1 MEIQVRRAY
10 ENNLKHISVDI
21 PLYQITGLTGVSGS
35 GKSTLLKNV
44 LAASGSADYTRIQT
58 KTVRDALR
66 VSDFVKAEAVSHM
79 PLPIFIAAKNI
90 VSNSMSTVSTVS
102 GIQEILRNL
111 FTGFGEVHCPDCGAA
126 VPSGIPAD
134 AVFSAELIYDAQY
147 EAALAHIRKRGTV
160 FSESF
165 FDRKSRPVKLG
176 AKSAALALVRFSLQR
191 PSDHAIQELHK
202 QFGCHVLISDGRE
215 EYDPLFAVRCSCGK
229 ILPRIARS
237 RLSFATPFEEGGGA
251 CRCCSGSGSVVSIN
265 RDTLIEDMESSI
277 FQGGV
282 RFLTKKGL
290 AHTTVTER
298 FIQAAADLYG
308 IDTGEPLGRISEEK
322 LEKLFYGSE
331 DIITFQDRVGGK
343 KSQAFQGIATY
354 LCQSY
359 IHGKGGAALAAC
371 CVRQPCP
378 KCGGLRIDR
387 ETDCFVLFGKTI
399 SELFSMTLTEL
410 RDWAA
415 ETQAPAEAEIYLNRL
430 WRKTDYFCRVSCGHL
445 SLGRSSNTLSGGE
458 LQRLRICAMLNSSVD
473 RLCYL
478 LDEPSSGLHALEVE
492 CLGSL
497 LRELCARGNTVIM
510 VEHNRSLLH
519 FCDHIIDLG
528 PAGGNAG
535 GNLLFSDQL
544 SRVNQYDTATA
555 ALLSGKAD
563 APLPALTA
571 AQESCKHWLTFVS
584 LTQNNLKNIT
594 VRIPIGC
601 FSVICGVSGSGK
613 STLLRDVILKNVG
626 KDPETFGV
634 CGVSFLGQSAGGMP
648 VTSTVVTLLK
658 LSDHIAKIFSA
669 AGPLSRKCFMPNAK
683 EGKCPVCEG
692 KGVLLSESGET
703 VGVCDACH
711 GKCYSPETLFV
722 RVHGTNIDE
731 LLNAPLDQLGT
742 LTDDKKMS
750 RLSFVCGLLGIG
762 YLTLSRKSRSLS
774 TGELQRIRLAYSLSN
789 SKEKGQLYLLDEPS
803 KGLHDKDAGKLTE
816 AIHLLVDAGN
826 TVIAVEHN
834 AHLIAGSDYL
844 VELGG
849 TGKNGGYL
857 LYSGAPSRLS
867 NTPTAELLRYVPTG
881 DRPVP
886 PIDAY
891 FLSTPPVLPDSEP
904 EQMREIARRTAE
916 EYLSVAIPNNIF
928 FSRAYSA
935 RQVQDI
941 PCLQLIDF
949 SERIR
954 YDISLYAALGIRE
967 SVIACVYASNPE
979 EGGMLRYVL
988 HDESPTGKCGRCG
1001 GSGMV
1006 TLVDEGFFMEEEA
1019 LTKNCVRFLKNSTCY
1034 QNAAKTL
1041 RADYGLH
1048 ITKPLAEMDADER
1061 QTLFWGWP
1069 TPLKAAG
1076 GQMTWPGIIA
1086 AFLRDHRHYSD
1097 PRTETIYASRR
1108 KELCPV
1114 CRGKLLR
1121 PEYQGLHLLGVSYG
1135 ELLTR
1140 PVGDLSQ
1147 TVNARPYKLPAA
1159 ERILLVLSLLVEA
1172 GLGDLTLG
1180 QTLAQLDGCRAALV
1194 RWISMYVNR
1203 TTDIGIIADHW
1214 GGLDQKAT
1222 AFLERT
1228 AADWRRTNPVW
1239 LI

>member
-1 MEIQVRRAY
+1 MTIQVRRAY

-66 VSDFVKAEAVSHM
+66 VSDFVKAERVSNM
-79 PLPIFIAAKNI
+79 PLPIFIAAKNV

-111 FTGFGEVHCPDCGAA
+111 FTGFGEVHCPDCGGM
-126 VPSGIPAD
+126 VQLGIPAD
-134 AVFSAELIYDAQY
+134 AAFSAELMYDDRY
-147 EAALAHIRKRGTV
+147 EAALTHIRKRGTV
-160 FSESF
+160 RSESF
-165 FDRKSRPVKLG
+165 FDRKNRPVKPG
-176 AKSAALALVRFSLQR
+176 AKSAALALVHFSLQR
-191 PSDHAIQELHK
+191 PSDHAIQEFHK
-202 QFGCHVLISDGRE
+202 QFGCHVLISDGRG
-215 EYDPLFAVRCSCGK
+215 EYDPLSAVRCSCGR

-251 CRCCSGSGSVVSIN
+251 CRRCGGSGAVVSIS
-265 RDTLIEDMESSI
+265 RDALIEDMESSV
-277 FQGGV
+277 FQGGI

-308 IDTGEPLGRISEEK
+308 IDTGEPLSRIPEEK

-343 KSQAFQGIATY
+343 KSQAFQGIAAY

-359 IHGKGGAALAAC
+359 TQGKGGAALAGC

-378 KCGGLRIDR
+378 ECGGLRFDR
-387 ETDCFVLFGKTI
+387 ETDCFVLFGKTV

-415 ETQAPAEAEIYLNRL
+415 ETQAPVEAGIYLQRL
-430 WRKTDYFCRVSCGHL
+430 RRKTDYFCRVSCGHL

-478 LDEPSSGLHALEVE
+478 LDEPSSGLHASEVE
-492 CLGSL
+492 HLGAL

-510 VEHNRSLLH
+510 VEHNQSLLR
-519 FCDHIIDLG
+519 FCDHIVDLG
-528 PAGGNAG
+528 PAGGSAG
-535 GNLLFSDQL
+535 GNLLFSDRL
-544 SRVNQYDTATA
+544 SQVNRYDTATA
-555 ALLSGKAD
+555 ALLSGRTD

-571 AQESCKHWLTFVS
+571 AQGPCTHWLTFAG

-594 VRIPIGC
+594 VRIPAGC

-613 STLLRDVILKNVG
+613 STLLRDVILKNVER
-626 KDPETFGV
+626 DPEAFGTRS
-634 CGVSFLGQSAGGMP
+634 VSFLGQSSGAMP
-648 VTSTVVTLLK
+648 AASAVVTLMK

-669 AGPLSRKCFMPNAK
+669 AGPLSRNCFMPNTK
-683 EGKCPVCEG
+683 DGKCPVCEG
-692 KGVLLSESGET
+692 KGMLLSESGEI
-703 VGVCDACH
+703 VGVCDVCH
-711 GKCYSPETLFV
+711 GKCYSPEALSV

-742 LTDDKKMS
+742 LTDDKKMV

-774 TGELQRIRLAYSLSN
+774 TGELQRVRLAYSLSG
-789 SKEKGQLYLLDEPS
+789 SKESGQLYLLDEPS
-803 KGLHDKDAGKLTE
+803 KGLHDKDAGKLAE

-849 TGKNGGYL
+849 TGRDGGYL
-857 LYSGAPSRLS
+857 LYSGTPSGLS
-867 NTPTAELLRYVPTG
+867 GTPTAELLRHTPEG
-881 DRPVP
+881 SRPAALMDEP
-886 PIDAY
+886 PLPAS
-891 FLSTPPVLPDSEP
+891 LVLPGSEP
-904 EQMREIARRTAE
+904 EQMREIARRTVE

-967 SVIACVYASNPE
+967 SAIACVCASNPE

-1001 GSGMV
+1001 GSGTV
-1006 TLVDEGFFMEEEA
+1006 TLVDESFFTEDGA
-1019 LTKNCVRFLKNSTCY
+1019 LTKACVRFLQNSTCY
-1034 QNAAKTL
+1034 KDAAKAL
-1041 RADYGLH
+1041 CADYGLR
-1048 ITKPLAEMDADER
+1048 ITEPLAEMDAEER

-1076 GQMTWPGIIA
+1076 RQITWPGIIA
-1086 AFLRDHRHYSD
+1086 AFLRDHHHYSD
-1097 PRTETIYASRR
+1097 PMAETVYAGRR

-1121 PEYQGLHLLGVSYG
+1121 PEYQKLQLLGVSYG

-1140 PVGDLSQ
+1140 PVGELSR
-1147 TVNARPYKLPAA
+1147 TVDARPYTIPAA

-1172 GLGDLTLG
+1172 GLENLTLG

-1203 TTDIGIIADHW
+1203 TADIGIIADHW
-1214 GGLDQKAT
+1214 DGLDQETA
-1222 AFLERT
+1222 AFLKKT
-1228 AADWRRTNPVW
+1228 AADWRKTNPVW

>member
-1 MEIQVRRAY
+1 MKIQVRRAY

-21 PLYQITGLTGVSGS
+21 PLYKITGLTGVSGS
-35 GKSTLLKNV
+35 GKSTLLRNV

-66 VSDFVKAEAVSHM
+66 VSDFVKAEGVTNM
-79 PLPIFIAAKNI
+79 PLPIFIAAKNV

-111 FTGFGEVHCPDCGAA
+111 FTGFGEVYCPDCGAV
-126 VPSGIPAD
+126 VPSGLPDD
-134 AVFSAELIYDAQY
+134 ATFSAELMYDDRY
-147 EAALAHIRKRGTV
+147 EAALTHIRKRGTV
-160 FSESF
+160 RSESF
-165 FDRKSRPVKLG
+165 FDRKNRPVRPG

-191 PSDHAIQELHK
+191 PSDYAIQELHK
-202 QFGCHVLISDGRE
+202 QFGCHVLISDARG
-215 EYDPLFAVRCSCGK
+215 EYDPLSAVRCSCGR

-251 CRCCSGSGSVVSIN
+251 CRRCGGSGAVVSIS
-265 RDTLIEDMESSI
+265 RDALIEDMESSV
-277 FQGGV
+277 FQGGI

-298 FIQAAADLYG
+298 FIQAAADRYG
-308 IDTGEPLGRISEEK
+308 IDTGEPLNRILEEK

-343 KSQAFQGIATY
+343 KSQAFQGIAAY

-359 IHGKGGAALAAC
+359 TQGKGGAALAGC

-378 KCGGLRIDR
+378 VCGGLRLDR
-387 ETDCFVLFGKTI
+387 ETDCFVLFGKTV

-415 ETQAPAEAEIYLNRL
+415 ETQAPAEAGIYLQRL
-430 WRKTDYFCRVSCGHL
+430 RRKTDYFCRVSCGHL

-458 LQRLRICAMLNSSVD
+458 LQRLRICAMLNSSVG

-478 LDEPSSGLHALEVE
+478 LDEPSSGLHASEVE
-492 CLGSL
+492 HLGAL
-497 LRELCARGNTVIM
+497 LRELCARGNTVVM
-510 VEHNRSLLH
+510 VEHNQSLLR
-519 FCDHIIDLG
+519 FCDHIVDLG
-528 PAGGNAG
+528 PAGGSAG
-535 GNLLFSDQL
+535 GNLLFSDRL
-544 SRVNQYDTATA
+544 SQVNRYDTATA
-555 ALLSGKAD
+555 ALLSGRTD

-571 AQESCKHWLTFVS
+571 VQGSCTHWLTFAG

-594 VRIPIGC
+594 VRIPASC

-613 STLLRDVILKNVG
+613 STLLRDVIRKNVER
-626 KDPETFGV
+626 DPEAFGIR
-634 CGVSFLGQSAGGMP
+634 GVSFLGQSGGTMP
-648 VTSTVVTLLK
+648 ATSTVVTLLK
-658 LSDHIAKIFSA
+658 LSDHIAKVFSA
-669 AGPLSRKCFMPNAK
+669 AGSLSRNCFMPNTK
-683 EGKCPVCEG
+683 DGKCPVCEG
-692 KGVLLSESGET
+692 KGMLLSESGEI
-703 VGVCDACH
+703 VGVCDVCH
-711 GKCYSPETLFV
+711 GKCYSPEALSV
-722 RVHGTNIDE
+722 RVHGINIDE

-742 LTDDKKMS
+742 LTDDKKMI

-774 TGELQRIRLAYSLSN
+774 TGELQRVRLAYSLSN
-789 SKEKGQLYLLDEPS
+789 SKENGQLYLLDEPS
-803 KGLHDKDAGKLTE
+803 KGLHNKDVGKLAE

-849 TGKNGGYL
+849 TGRDGGYL
-857 LYSGAPSRLS
+857 LYSGTPSGLS
-867 NTPTAELLRYVPTG
+867 DTPTAELLRHTPEG
-881 DRPVP
+881 CCPAALMDEP
-886 PIDAY
+886 P
-891 FLSTPPVLPDSEP
+891 LPASLILPSSEP
-904 EQMREIARRTAE
+904 EQMREIARRTVE

-967 SVIACVYASNPE
+967 SAIACVCASNPE

-1001 GSGMV
+1001 GSGTV
-1006 TLVDEGFFMEEEA
+1006 TLVDESFFTEDGA
-1019 LTKNCVRFLKNSTCY
+1019 LTKTCVRFLQNSTCY
-1034 QNAAKTL
+1034 KDAAKAL

-1048 ITKPLAEMDADER
+1048 ITKPLAEMDAEER

-1076 GQMTWPGIIA
+1076 RQMTWPGIIA
-1086 AFLRDHRHYSD
+1086 AFLRDHHHYSD
-1097 PRTETIYASRR
+1097 PMAETVYAGRR

-1121 PEYQGLHLLGVSYG
+1121 PEYQELQFLGVSYG

-1140 PVGDLSQ
+1140 PVGELSR
-1147 TVNARPYKLPAA
+1147 TVDARPYKIPAA
-1159 ERILLVLSLLVEA
+1159 ERILLILSLLVEA
-1172 GLGDLTLG
+1172 GLENLTLG

-1203 TTDIGIIADHW
+1203 TADIGIIADHW
-1214 GGLDQKAT
+1214 DGLDQETA

-1228 AADWRRTNPVW
+1228 AADWRKTNPVW

>member
-1 MEIQVRRAY
+1 MKIQVRRAY

-21 PLYQITGLTGVSGS
+21 PLYQVTGLTGVSGS

-66 VSDFVKAEAVSHM
+66 VSDFVKAEGVSNM
-79 PLPIFIAAKNI
+79 PLPIFIAAKNV

-111 FTGFGEVHCPDCGAA
+111 FTGFGEVHCPNCGA
-126 VPSGIPAD
+126 VVSSSIPAD
-134 AVFSAELIYDAQY
+134 AAFSAELMYDNRY
-147 EAALAHIRKRGTV
+147 EAALAHIRKRGAV
-160 FSESF
+160 LSESF
-165 FDRKSRPVKLG
+165 FDRKNRSVKQG

-191 PSDHAIQELHK
+191 PSDHIIQELHK
-202 QFGCHVLISDGRE
+202 QFGCHVLISDSWG
-215 EYDPLFAVRCSCGK
+215 EYDPLSTIRCSCGRT
-229 ILPRIARS
+229 LPRIARS

-251 CRCCSGSGSVVSIN
+251 CRCCGGSGFVVSIS
-265 RDTLIEDMESSI
+265 RDMLIEDMERPM
-277 FQGGV
+277 FQGGI

-290 AHTTVTER
+290 MHTTVTER
-298 FIQAAADLYG
+298 FIQAAAGLYG
-308 IDTGEPLGRISEEK
+308 IDMDEPLGRISEEK
-322 LEKLFYGSE
+322 LKKLFYGTE

-343 KSQAFQGIATY
+343 KSQAFQGIASY

-359 IHGKGGAALAAC
+359 VQGKGGAALAGC
-371 CVRQPCP
+371 CVRQTCP
-378 KCGGLRIDR
+378 ECNGLRLDQ
-387 ETDCFVLFGKTI
+387 ETDCFVLFGKTV

-415 ETQAPAEAEIYLNRL
+415 EMQAPAEAGIYLNRL
-430 WRKTDYFCRVSCGHL
+430 QRKTDYFCRVSCGHL

-478 LDEPSSGLHALEVE
+478 LDEPSSGLHASEVKH
-492 CLGSL
+492 LGAL
-497 LRELCARGNTVIM
+497 LRELCAKGNTVIM
-510 VEHNRSLLH
+510 VEHNQSLLR

-528 PAGGNAG
+528 PAGGKAG

-544 SRVNQYDTATA
+544 SRVNRYDTATA

-563 APLPALTA
+563 ASLPALTA
-571 AQESCKHWLTFVS
+571 AQEPYMHWFTFTG

-594 VRIPIGC
+594 VRIPAHR

-626 KDPETFGV
+626 RAPEAFGV
-634 CGVSFLGQSAGGMP
+634 RGVSFLGQSGGSIP
-648 VTSTVVTLLK
+648 ITSTVVSLLK

-669 AGPLSRKCFMPNAK
+669 VGPLSRNCFMPNAK

-703 VGVCDACH
+703 VGVCDVCH
-711 GKCYSPETLFV
+711 GKCYSPEVLSV
-722 RVHGTNIDE
+722 QVHGTNIDE

-742 LTDDKKMS
+742 LTDDKKMT
-750 RLSFVCGLLGIG
+750 RLSFVCSLLGIG

-774 TGELQRIRLAYSLSN
+774 TGELQRIRLAYSLSS
-789 SKEKGQLYLLDEPS
+789 SKENGQIYLLDEPS
-803 KGLHDKDAGKLTE
+803 RGLHNKDAGKLAE
-816 AIHLLVDAGN
+816 AIHMLVEAGN

-834 AHLIAGSDYL
+834 AHLIAVSDYI

-849 TGKNGGYL
+849 TGSDGGHL
-857 LYSGAPSRLS
+857 LYSGTPSGLS
-867 NTPTAELLRYVPTG
+867 GTPTAELLRFAPEEFQPAPTKEGLLVPAL
-881 DRPVP
+881 
-886 PIDAY
+886 PI
-891 FLSTPPVLPDSEP
+891 LPDSEP

-935 RQVQDI
+935 RQIQGI

-967 SVIACVYASNPE
+967 SVIACMCESNPE
-979 EGGMLRYVL
+979 ESGMLRYVL
-988 HDESPTGKCGRCG
+988 NDESPTGKCGRCG
-1001 GSGMV
+1001 GSGTV
-1006 TLVDEGFFMEEEA
+1006 TLVDESFFMEDGE
-1019 LTKNCVRFLKNSTCY
+1019 LTKTCVRFLQNSTCY
-1034 QNAAKTL
+1034 KDAAKVL
-1041 RADYGLH
+1041 HSDCGLH
-1048 ITKPLAEMDADER
+1048 IIKPLAKMDVNER
-1061 QTLFWGWP
+1061 QALFWGWP

-1076 GQMTWPGIIA
+1076 RQMTWPGIIA

-1097 PRTETIYASRR
+1097 PMAETVYAGRR

-1114 CRGKLLR
+1114 CMGKLLR
-1121 PEYQGLHLLGVSYG
+1121 PEYQKLQLLGVSYG
-1135 ELLTR
+1135 ELLIR
-1140 PVGDLSQ
+1140 P
-1147 TVNARPYKLPAA
+1147 ARVLRCTMDARSYNTPAA
-1159 ERILLVLSLLVEA
+1159 ERILLILSLLVEA
-1172 GLGDLTLG
+1172 GLEDLTLG
-1180 QTLAQLDGCRAALV
+1180 QTLAQLDGCHAALV

-1203 TTDIGIIADHW
+1203 TADIGIIAGHW
-1214 GGLDQKAT
+1214 DGLDQKVI
-1222 AFLERT
+1222 AFLEKT